1 MEFLSKRAAIR
12 QIEKQPRAEPRPPPH
27 RCGAN
32 FRANTHCKLARV
44 FALSDWLPEPGDD
57 GVKSLSRHGSD
68 LLFVSTIRSNPPARN
83 HLVTL
88 ARNSIFPT
96 QRRDPRDSSRD
107 GLLTIGILDGMEVNF
122 FNRRIIESNE
132 LCLAFEIVQDL
143 CPRDRYSDSTDSNIH
158 SRTTPRSIN
167 IRFISTK
174 D

>member
-44 FALSDWLPEPGDD
+44 FALSDWLSERGRRGEIP
-57 GVKSLSRHGSD
+57 
-68 LLFVSTIRSNPPARN
+68 
-83 HLVTL
+83 
-88 ARNSIFPT
+88 FPT
-96 QRRDPRDSSRD
+96 RLGSSLCFHDSVQSPGSQPPRHLGKKFDFPNAASIHSSRD

-158 SRTTPRSIN
+158 SRTTP
-167 IRFISTK
+167 
-174 D
+174 